1 MQVAMKMM
9 MTGVLCAGALSGCVS
24 KSAYDQQVE
33 QNEHLRYVKTEQ
45 DIERDGL
52 SSDVQALHRA
62 YSQHSLRVTGLEST
76 VQQALVDMKALQARL
91 TTVSQEL
98 ALQRVEFGKFT
109 GQSQETLELLRTMSE
124 QQQAMNGTISGLGAK
139 VEVLR
144 KQALAVAKLSRPA
157 ETSDANKHEVG
168 SESDGKGK
176 GKGAVERALEQKLG
190 QASTVVPP
198 SKVISPKLEPSPLTP
213 ATVTTGSS
221 PVTGSVGENPSVVVP
236 ATVSQAP
243 VVPTAPV
250 TGTDGAVTGPKDGAP
265 SAAVAVKPAEVTTP
279 PTTSAQVTD
288 NGGQSPLLTTSTVA
302 VQPATKQSWTDWAKE
317 KIGWKKPVQTAAQ
330 APEVGEK
337 R

>member
-1 MQVAMKMM
+1 MQVAMKIM
-9 MTGVLCAGALSGCVS
+9 MTGILCAGALSGCVS

-52 SSDVQALHRA
+52 SSDVQALRRA

-109 GQSQETLELLRTMSE
+109 GQAQETLELLRTMSE

-144 KQALAVAKLSRPA
+144 KQAQAVAKLSRPA
-157 ETSDANKHEVG
+157 ETTDANKHEVG
-168 SESDGKGK
+168 SESDGKK
-176 GKGAVERALEQKLG
+176 GKGAAERALEQKLG
-190 QASTVVPP
+190 QAPTVVPP
-198 SKVISPKLEPSPLTP
+198 SKTISAKSEPSPVTP
-213 ATVTTGSS
+213 APVTTGSS

-236 ATVSQAP
+236 PTVSQAP
-243 VVPTAPV
+243 IVPTAPV
-250 TGTDGAVTGPKDGAP
+250 TRTEGTGTGPNDGAVAG
-265 SAAVAVKPAEVTTP
+265 AVAVKPDEVMP
-279 PTTSAQVTD
+279 APTTSAQVTD
-288 NGGQSPLLTTSTVA
+288 SGGQSPLLTPSAGEVKPT
-302 VQPATKQSWTDWAKE
+302 TKQSWTDWAKE
-317 KIGWKKPVQTAAQ
+317 KIGWKKPVQTASQTAG
-330 APEVGEK
+330 VGEK
-337 R
+337 P

>member
-1 MQVAMKMM
+1 MQVSMKIM
-9 MTGVLCAGALSGCVS
+9 MTGILCAGALSGCVS

-52 SSDVQALHRA
+52 SSDVQALRRA

-76 VQQALVDMKALQARL
+76 VQQTLVDMKALQARL

-109 GQSQETLELLRTMSE
+109 GQAQETLELLRTMSE

-144 KQALAVAKLSRPA
+144 KQAQAVAKLSRPA

-168 SESDGKGK
+168 SESDGK

-198 SKVISPKLEPSPLTP
+198 SKVISPKLEPSPVTP

-243 VVPTAPV
+243 TVPTAPV
-250 TGTDGAVTGPKDGAP
+250 TRTEGAGTGPKDGAV
-265 SAAVAVKPAEVTTP
+265 SGAVAVKPDEVIP
-279 PTTSAQVTD
+279 APTTSAQVTD
-288 NGGQSPLLTTSTVA
+288 SGGQSPLLTTSTAEVK
-302 VQPATKQSWTDWAKE
+302 PTSKQSWTDWAKE
-317 KIGWKKPVQTAAQ
+317 KIGWKKPVQTASQTPGA
-330 APEVGEK
+330 GEK
-337 R
+337 P

>member
-1 MQVAMKMM
+1 MQVAMKIM
-9 MTGVLCAGALSGCVS
+9 MTGILCAGALSGCVS

-52 SSDVQALHRA
+52 TSDVQALRRA

-109 GQSQETLELLRTMSE
+109 GQAQETLELLRTMSE

-157 ETSDANKHEVG
+157 ETTDTNKQEVG

-176 GKGAVERALEQKLG
+176 GKGAAERALEQKLG
-190 QASTVVPP
+190 QAPTVVPP
-198 SKVISPKLEPSPLTP
+198 SKAFSAKSEPSPVTSAP
-213 ATVTTGSS
+213 VTTGS
-221 PVTGSVGENPSVVVP
+221 PHITGSVGENPSVVVP
-236 ATVSQAP
+236 PTVSQAP
-243 VVPTAPV
+243 IVPTAPV
-250 TGTDGAVTGPKDGAP
+250 TRTEGAGTGPKDGAV
-265 SAAVAVKPAEVTTP
+265 AGAVAVKPDEVIP
-279 PTTSAQVTD
+279 APTTSAQVTD
-288 NGGQSPLLTTSTVA
+288 SGGQSPLLTPSAGEVKPT
-302 VQPATKQSWTDWAKE
+302 TKQSWTDWAKE
-317 KIGWKKPVQTAAQ
+317 KIGWKKPVQTASQTAG
-330 APEVGEK
+330 VGEK
-337 R
+337 P

>member
-76 VQQALVDMKALQARL
+76 VQQTLVDVKALQARL

-124 QQQAMNGTISGLGAK
+124 QQQAMNGTISGWALRSKCYGSRRRRLQNSLGR
-139 VEVLR
+139 LR
-144 KQALAVAKLSRPA
+144 RVTPTNMKLALSRM
-157 ETSDANKHEVG
+157 E
-168 SESDGKGK
+168 KGRGRGLLSGHWSRNSGRLRLLCRHRK
-176 GKGAVERALEQKLG
+176 
-190 QASTVVPP
+190 
-198 SKVISPKLEPSPLTP
+198 
-213 ATVTTGSS
+213 SS
-221 PVTGSVGENPSVVVP
+221 VQNWSH
-236 ATVSQAP
+236 
-243 VVPTAPV
+243 
-250 TGTDGAVTGPKDGAP
+250 
-265 SAAVAVKPAEVTTP
+265 
-279 PTTSAQVTD
+279 
-288 NGGQSPLLTTSTVA
+288 LL
-302 VQPATKQSWTDWAKE
+302 
-317 KIGWKKPVQTAAQ
+317 
-330 APEVGEK
+330 
-337 R
+337 